1 MDDQVAVGG
10 PAASSPSTAQS
21 SSKVD
26 GSGWSLS
33 VDVPDA
39 MLGAACLASAGLLVV
54 SARRRAAGVPS
65 DRPRLEAALG
75 LFLFLCGAA
84 QIARAVAGA
93 PHHAPITP
101 IAAGLACWAAA
112 FTLRTS
118 RSAGPA
124 ASAAAD
130 VADLAAAA
138 DLVPPTASAPPEPA
152 GAGESA
158 PAGGVQG
165 TNPPKVT
172 PTRPNPKPRPPGR
185 RVLIV
190 DDDESS
196 AQIMAMIL
204 RLDGHEVRVAGSVP
218 SALALI
224 PGYRPEVVLS
234 DIGLPGLDGHE
245 LARRIRHDPE
255 LSDGLLLLAALTGFA
270 GAEARA
276 KSRDAGFDD
285 HLVKPVDPEAILAM
299 LASLQWQDPAARKAM
314 VSLGR

>member
-1 MDDQVAVGG
+1 MDEQVAIGG
-10 PAASSPSTAQS
+10 PPS
-21 SSKVD
+21 SSSST
-26 GSGWSLS
+26 GRSSSNEGESGWSIV
-33 VDVPDA
+33 VDVPDV
-39 MLGAACLASAGLLVV
+39 MLGAACLASAVLLVL
-54 SARRRAAGVPS
+54 SASRRSAGVRS

-84 QIARAVAGA
+84 QVARAVAGA
-93 PHHAPITP
+93 PRHSRITP

-112 FTLRTS
+112 LSLRTS
-118 RSAGPA
+118 RGGGPA
-124 ASAAAD
+124 ASAD
-130 VADLAAAA
+130 VAELAAPAHP
-138 DLVPPTASAPPEPA
+138 LASTVLDSPDSP
-152 GAGESA
+152 GARESA
-158 PAGGVQG
+158 PAAEAQR
-165 TNPPKVT
+165 TDHPKVT

-190 DDDESS
+190 DDDEPS

-218 SALALI
+218 SALELI

-255 LSDGLLLLAALTGFA
+255 LSAGLLLLAALTGFA

-276 KSRDAGFDD
+276 RSREAGFDD
-285 HLVKPVDPEAILAM
+285 HLVKPVDPEAILAR
-299 LASLQWQDPAARKAM
+299 LASLPRQEPATSGAV

>member
-1 MDDQVAVGG
+1 
-10 PAASSPSTAQS
+10 
-21 SSKVD
+21 
-26 GSGWSLS
+26 
-33 VDVPDA
+33 

-54 SARRRAAGVPS
+54 SARCRAAGLRS

-84 QIARAVAGA
+84 QIARAVTGA
-93 PHHAPITP
+93 SHHASIAP
-101 IAAGLACWAAA
+101 IAAGLACLAVA
-112 FTLRTS
+112 FILRTS

-124 ASAAAD
+124 ASADAD
-130 VADLAAAA
+130 ELAAPA
-138 DLVPPTASAPPEPA
+138 DLVPPPGPAPP

-158 PAGGVQG
+158 PAAGAQG
-165 TNPPKVT
+165 TDHPKAT
-172 PTRPNPKPRPPGR
+172 PTRPSPKPRPPGR

-190 DDDESS
+190 DDDEPS

-204 RLDGHEVRVAGSVP
+204 RLDRHEVRVAGSVL

-224 PGYRPEVVLS
+224 PGFRPEVVLS

-270 GAEARA
+270 GADARA
-276 KSRDAGFDD
+276 RSREAGFDD
-285 HLVKPVDPEAILAM
+285 HLVKPVDPEVILAM
-299 LASLQWQDPAARKAM
+299 LASLHWQEPAASGAV
-314 VSLGR
+314 VSLER